1 MARNCSSALKT
12 SCFPLVLVLFLDS
25 CSKIGLIKA
34 MGILF
39 QDVSRDLQMTATD
52 LGIALGLFISIGNVA
67 SLYPLLA
74 SVTGLGNAIVRMPC
88 LLLLSELANDNFNL
102 LYSLSSCGYSVGMV
116 IYPFFAEELLIAYGW
131 RGVLLILAG
140 VMFHEVPCLMAFKM
154 PLEEIPTDDAIQDV
168 TSGHHASI
176 NELQKEE
183 MNSTCH
189 QNQCE
194 EADQTNEGSFASDR
208 DSLLTSL
215 DADEYK
221 HEYDSIFDKNLRS
234 YGCNPSS
241 RSWTAG
247 VGTIQKWYRGT
258 LIYADPLS
266 LFIFLS
272 FAAVQYVTCGWVSFL
287 VPQALQRGL
296 SIQNISLLT
305 SCAAFGGVFGRVAV
319 AFLTHKL
326 VRPIDMFLF
335 MIILNALALV
345 TDACISNL
353 FAMMFTAFCTGLST
367 SARSNLGHLVI
378 RDRVSADHLAMSMA
392 FLEVVG
398 GIAVF
403 LGGYTTG
410 EIAEVF
416 SSYDAS
422 FKVLALGEVL
432 TFPLLLPVRMVKRQ
446 DQPNSST
453 NQDMDIENVK
463 GE

>member
-1 MARNCSSALKT
+1 M
-12 SCFPLVLVLFLDS
+12 DS
-25 CSKIGLIKA
+25 CTKIGLIKA

-67 SLYPLLA
+67 TLHPLLA

-102 LYSLSSCGYSVGMV
+102 LFSLSSCGYSLGMV
-116 IYPFFAEELLIAYGW
+116 IYPIFAEELLIAYGW

-154 PLEEIPTDDAIQDV
+154 PLEEIPPDDAIQDV
-168 TSGHHASI
+168 TSGHHASL

-183 MNSTCH
+183 MHPTCH
-189 QNQCE
+189 QNRCE
-194 EADQTNEGSFASDR
+194 EAEQTSEGSFASDR
-208 DSLLTSL
+208 DPFLTSL
-215 DADEYK
+215 KADGYK
-221 HEYDSIFDKNLRS
+221 HEHDSILDKKLRS
-234 YGCNPSS
+234 HGRNPSS
-241 RSWTAG
+241 RSSWTAG
-247 VGTIQKWYRGT
+247 VGTIKKWYRDT

-305 SCAAFGGVFGRVAV
+305 SCAAFGGVFARLAV

-335 MIILNALALV
+335 MTILNALALA

-353 FAMMFTAFCTGLST
+353 FAMSFAAFCTGLST

-392 FLEVVG
+392 FLEVFG

-410 EIAEVF
+410 ELAEVF

-432 TFPLLLPVRMVKRQ
+432 TFPLLLPVKMVKRQ
-446 DQPNSST
+446 DQSHSST
-453 NQDMDIENVK
+453 NQDMDIQDVQ